1 MKTIG
6 KSSLSSVLKV
16 ILDVVWYLSIAG
28 LALAVVLAAM
38 SVLKRGNVPGH
49 LNIPVLVSIDPGCYS
64 ISAPD
69 YGITGAELEEVSA
82 DLHFRSPGGQLLLFF
97 AAYIAVALGIL
108 MVVIYQLR
116 NILGTLAAGSPFVA
130 ANAWRIRFIG
140 WAVIVGEVAQAFI
153 EFMGQIIVKAT
164 FEATGVTFG
173 WHFHMSFQTLF
184 WGFVILAVAEVFRLG
199 VELREDQSLTV

>member
-1 MKTIG
+1 MKTLG

-16 ILDVVWYLSIAG
+16 ILDIVWYLSIAG
-28 LALAVVLAAM
+28 LTLAVVLAGM
-38 SVLKRGNVPGH
+38 SVLKRGNLPGH
-49 LNIPVLVSIDPGCYS
+49 LNVPVLFSVDPGCYS

-69 YGITGAELEEVSA
+69 YGITGAELEDVSG

-97 AAYIAVALGIL
+97 AAYLAVGIGIL

-130 ANAWRIRFIG
+130 ANASRIRFIG
-140 WAVIVGEVAQAFI
+140 WAVIVGEVLQAFV

-173 WHFHMSFQTLF
+173 WTFGMSFQTLF

-199 VELREDQSLTV
+199 VELREEQSLTV